1 MESQRCVAGPS
12 IENHGE
18 NPLPSALDFFSS
30 LELMSKA
37 HQDDFDIDFDMPT
50 LPKSGL
56 ELSSKGANF
65 LRIADL
71 ELEPNFSLDIGDIG
85 KVRRGNYDALADL
98 NLIQEDSIMGI
109 DRSRSIL
116 DSDIFSSA
124 PLEKTLSPMPAEHIS
139 ILPTN
144 RTEPPPFQTSGKWM
158 PGKSDHLK
166 SGSNIHYFCRTCN
179 RRLSSRISYEKH
191 LKSELHFKRKTE
203 SSLYEMEDEV
213 PILGVRQRRCN
224 KRYAD
229 AESGF
234 KTVSMQTLIQ
244 KYYGVCL
251 NETFM
256 IFNFY

>member
-1 MESQRCVAGPS
+1 VESQRCVAGPS
-12 IENHGE
+12 VENPGE
-18 NPLPSALDFFSS
+18 NALPSALDFFSS

-37 HQDDFDIDFDMPT
+37 HQDDFDIDFDIPT
-50 LPKSGL
+50 LPKTGL
-56 ELSSKGANF
+56 ELTSKGANF

-71 ELEPNFSLDIGDIG
+71 ELEPNFNLDIGDIG
-85 KVRRGNYDALADL
+85 KVRRGNYDTLADL

-124 PLEKTLSPMPAEHIS
+124 PMEKTLSPMPAEHIS
-139 ILPTN
+139 SPPSSN
-144 RTEPPPFQTSGKWM
+144 RTEAPPFQTSGKWM

-191 LKSELHFKRKTE
+191 LKSELHFKRRTE
-203 SSLYEMEDEV
+203 SSLLEMEDELPV
-213 PILGVRQRRCN
+213 LGARQRRCN

-229 AESGF
+229 DESCLKSVRLKF
-234 KTVSMQTLIQ
+234 STRN
-244 KYYGVCL
+244 YG
-251 NETFM
+251 
-256 IFNFY
+256 

>member
-12 IENHGE
+12 VENPVE

-37 HQDDFDIDFDMPT
+37 HQDDFDIDFDIPP
-50 LPKSGL
+50 LPKTGL
-56 ELSSKGANF
+56 ELSSKGTNF

-71 ELEPNFSLDIGDIG
+71 ELEPNFNLDIGDIS

-98 NLIQEDSIMGI
+98 SLIQEDSIMGI
-109 DRSRSIL
+109 DRTRSIL
-116 DSDIFSSA
+116 DSDIFSTA
-124 PLEKTLSPMPAEHIS
+124 PMEKTLSPMPVENIS
-139 ILPTN
+139 IPQTN
-144 RTEPPPFQTSGKWM
+144 RMKPPPFQTSGKWM

-191 LKSELHFKRKTE
+191 LRSELHFKRKTE

-213 PILGVRQRRCN
+213 PMLGARQRRCN
-224 KRYAD
+224 KKYSDAD
-229 AESGF
+229 EDNL
-234 KTVSMQTLIQ
+234 KNVSE
-244 KYYGVCL
+244 V
-251 NETFM
+251 
-256 IFNFY
+256 